1 MYSIGRFSKIMGIST
16 KTLIWYDNIGLLKPD
31 FVNEEN
37 GYRYY
42 TADSIKKLANIQYFQ
57 SLDFSIDEI
66 MHMSKS
72 VIENKMKELQNKIDH
87 IEFNLSF
94 LEKLKEENMNKKILT
109 IYDIQKSKEHQARIQ
124 GKWAYANST
133 NSFTKAIER
142 CPVSTKPTDMPKELF
157 FGEEQCGTD
166 TKNLLYYSIDTI
178 NIKEKTYTFLIMNL
192 DESLILFEREEP
204 YSQEQRLHFHVYRR
218 LNNTPYTRKDLEE
231 IMEKAE
237 ERKLMQ
243 KDINCE
249 YNNFLDGT
257 WQHIDNIKESEISSY
272 HERKKKDCFNILYPM
287 FDKICFM
294 EGDVAVMGDDDSFTI
309 GKKTYTKE
317 NSMMKLRIYPD
328 AKIYIEN
335 NILHVRHKIIER
347 MVNGDNLLFIN
358 FTGELDTDENT
369 TVYVY
374 KKSISKS
381 KDSTKKKE
389 NFASCIEKISD
400 NEIVDYMKNSLEMSQ
415 ELADRQM
422 ELFKRN
428 KDIFDEFKYWFYNFK
443 NGHNDASNFV
453 VENPVEVQGYT
464 AYILYQKFGDRLR
477 GIGIFNLLISLREN
491 PEEALDLIK
500 RDLPRK

>member
-1 MYSIGRFSKIMGIST
+1 MYSIGRFSKMMGIST

-42 TADSIKKLANIQYFQ
+42 TSEAIKKLANIQYFQ

-72 VIENKMKELQNKIDH
+72 VIESKMQELQKKIEH

-94 LEKLKEENMNKKILT
+94 LGKLKEENMDKKILT

-124 GKWAYANST
+124 GKWVYASST

-142 CPVSTKPTDMPKELF
+142 CPASTKPTDMPKELF

-192 DESLILFEREEP
+192 DESLILFERQEP
-204 YSQEQRLHFHVYRR
+204 QDKDEKEQQLYFHVYRR

-231 IMEKAE
+231 IIQKAE
-237 ERKLMQ
+237 ERKLIL
-243 KDINCE
+243 DVINCE
-249 YNNFLDGT
+249 HDNFLDGT

-272 HERKKKDCFNILYPM
+272 NEREKKDCFNILYPM
-287 FDKICFM
+287 YDKITFKGK
-294 EGDVAVMGDDDSFTI
+294 EVFVMADNDSFTV

-328 AKIYIEN
+328 NKMYIEN
-335 NILHVRHKIIER
+335 NILHVRHKIIKR
-347 MVNGDNLLFIN
+347 TVDGDNLLFIN

-374 KKSISKS
+374 KK
-381 KDSTKKKE
+381 
-389 NFASCIEKISD
+389 
-400 NEIVDYMKNSLEMSQ
+400 
-415 ELADRQM
+415 
-422 ELFKRN
+422 
-428 KDIFDEFKYWFYNFK
+428 
-443 NGHNDASNFV
+443 
-453 VENPVEVQGYT
+453 
-464 AYILYQKFGDRLR
+464 
-477 GIGIFNLLISLREN
+477 
-491 PEEALDLIK
+491 IK
-500 RDLPRK
+500 GE